1 MVYAWPSAEIAVMGA
16 EAAVKILYRKE
27 IEQATDR
34 KAKGAELAQE
44 DVYKRQVCGH
54 LPATGEKIHC
64 GNWVFEVLDLDGKRI
79 DRVLAGPLDVVTC
92 QQNM

>member
-1 MVYAWPSAEIAVMGA
+1 MRPRELKAR
-16 EAAVKILYRKE
+16 LD
-27 IEQATDR
+27 IEELPDEDR
-34 KAKGAELAQE
+34 GRYNTLAGLLMA
-44 DVYKRQVCGH
+44 VCGH